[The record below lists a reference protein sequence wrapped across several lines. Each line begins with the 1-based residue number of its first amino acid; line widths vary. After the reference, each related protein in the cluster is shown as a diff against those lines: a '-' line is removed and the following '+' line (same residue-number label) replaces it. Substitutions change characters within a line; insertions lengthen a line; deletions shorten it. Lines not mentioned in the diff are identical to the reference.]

1 MTDKKPLIELEDK
14 EPDVRIPIN
23 FRPEQEKELKL
34 YCQYAGGSSIHHV
47 VRAEPGSCH
56 ASSRRAEAEA
66 KSERSRSGRASG
78 TVSRCLKSAQK
89 VVQVSAQKLC
99 RK

>member
-47 VRAEPGSCH
+47 VRAAVRRLFAQDKGFQDFKEQNQEVATLPAAEP
-56 ASSRRAEAEA
+56 
-66 KSERSRSGRASG
+66 KPKRSRKGAAAD
-78 TVSRCLKSAQK
+78 AQA
-89 VVQVSAQKLC
+89 AQSHVA
-99 RK
+99 